1 MLIRSHVLDLPKAVE
16 EYAHRYGSQLVVLL
30 PDSPIFSSVLPP
42 LLPLAIPALASSSTL
57 LLRLV
62 EMLRCFGP

>member
-1 MLIRSHVLDLPKAVE
+1 MLIQLVRLDLPKAVE
-16 EYAHRYGSQLVVLL
+16 EYAHRYGTQFMVSLRGSHIPSVLL
-30 PDSPIFSSVLPP
+30 P
-42 LLPLAIPALASSSTL
+42 LLRLAIPALASSLTL